1 MKPSRALAT
10 LAVAAMTL
18 GLGACVTVFPKRPP
32 SQFYTFGTEFP
43 AQQEANTGA
52 PHFNVLRTLT
62 IFTRPAAGDR
72 ILTTNGNEAAYIAA
86 SQWVSP
92 ASVLFDEAESRAF
105 DADNG
110 PARLIRPGGMSGA
123 GAGLR
128 LEVQTFE
135 ARYPGDLKA
144 APTVIVRVRAT
155 ITSMADR
162 HVISDRTFESKQQ
175 AGDNR
180 VGQIV
185 HSFDAATVDVLS
197 QVVAW
202 TDSQAA
208 AVATPAA
215 G

>member
-1 MKPSRALAT
+1 
-10 LAVAAMTL
+10 
-18 GLGACVTVFPKRPP
+18 
-32 SQFYTFGTEFP
+32 
-43 AQQEANTGA
+43 
-52 PHFNVLRTLT
+52 
-62 IFTRPAAGDR
+62 
-72 ILTTNGNEAAYIAA
+72 
-86 SQWVSP
+86 
-92 ASVLFDEAESRAF
+92 
-105 DADNG
+105 
-110 PARLIRPGGMSGA
+110 MSGA